1 MSLCYGTQKLFI
13 QPRKSLEN
21 GLRQVIFTILATRF
35 VHYPAKISLIN
46 RGIIY
51 VAYRGNLTGDDG
63 SYYLLEAV
71 GKALRNA
78 QSGE

>member
-1 MSLCYGTQKLFI
+1 
-13 QPRKSLEN
+13 
-21 GLRQVIFTILATRF
+21 

-46 RGIIY
+46 RGIFY
-51 VAYRGNLTGDDG
+51 AAYQGNLTGDAG
-63 SYYLLEAV
+63 FYYLLEAV